1 MTKRITVGDQTYM
14 FQIWDTAGQEK
25 VRLYNNPIAL
35 RKANIGLS
43 ECNRDNNKPKPALMI
58 FQAFTF

>member
-25 VRLYNNPIAL
+25 VGQSIVSLTILL
-35 RKANIGLS
+35 RHQLLS
-43 ECNRDNNKPKPALMI
+43 VCRKK
-58 FQAFTF
+58 